1 MRDSELFLLYTSVL
15 GVIEEEKSSKKIDAC
30 IRVLRMILVYDA
42 FKELIRFAD
51 RVVAMPFKL
60 AALSIPAVI
69 EFAGMIFRREVVILV
84 LKVVIMIA
92 VAAILA
98 AFCFSGRHCHRRQAL
113 LKAA

>member
-1 MRDSELFLLYTSVL
+1 MRDSELFRLSMYVL

-30 IRVLRMILVYDA
+30 IRVLRMNLAYSA
-42 FKELIRFAD
+42 FKELIRFGD
-51 RVVAMPFKL
+51 RMVTRPFKL

-69 EFAGMIFRREVVILV
+69 EFAGMIFRHEVVILV

-98 AFCFSGRHCHRRQAL
+98 AFCFSGRHCHRREAL